1 MSLLKITIVTNLQE
15 KVVLQFKSTS
25 GAPFMSG
32 QSHQSKQWLWLLIAG
47 LILIAIATFA
57 ISSHG
62 WLLGILL
69 GFGGLLVVFASSE
82 MMIHAVDGYAKRQKM
97 NSFVA
102 GTMAGLSSNIPELVM
117 LAFVLMASP
126 RIGFIVTVLTLHV
139 GAAAFGL
146 YCGTLPRDI
155 EGNAALPKPLV
166 KLSTDLYA
174 AAAGVFFSL
183 GVIML
188 LMKAFAE
195 NGATTTYLTTT
206 DLYVFGTILLTIQ
219 VIATVRLVKRF
230 SKQHKPESQDD
241 IPLEV
246 TSLETM
252 MSIKTIISF
261 GLGGLA
267 MSVIGGHSVGE
278 FAGILVHKLSAAGY
292 SEMFGAIILSVFAA
306 AGAFIMIGTA
316 HFQGKYNIAMANAS
330 GAITQVPFLVLPAA
344 MIMLAIFTQT
354 GIIPIAGGLNGVIP
368 IDLHTTS
375 AIFLGFP
382 SMLILW
388 KAVQDDGK
396 VNWLETT
403 SMIAI
408 FALAIYLLV
417 AHG

>member
-1 MSLLKITIVTNLQE
+1 MSENN
-15 KVVLQFKSTS
+15 
-25 GAPFMSG
+25 
-32 QSHQSKQWLWLLIAG
+32 HHSKQWLWLLIAG
-47 LILIAIATFA
+47 LVIIAAITFMVEG
-57 ISSHG
+57 HG
-62 WLLGILL
+62 WLTGIGLGV
-69 GFGGLLVVFASSE
+69 GGLLVVFASSE
-82 MMIHAVDGYAKRQKM
+82 MMIMAVDGYAKRKKM

-102 GTMAGLSSNIPELVM
+102 GTMAGLSSNVPELVM
-117 LAFVLMASP
+117 LGFVLAATP
-126 RIGFIVTVLTLHV
+126 RVGFIVTVLTLHV

-146 YCGTLPRDI
+146 YCGTLPRDV
-155 EGNAALPKPLV
+155 EGNASLPQPLV

-188 LMKAFAE
+188 LMKAFEVRGGAE
-195 NGATTTYLTTT
+195 TYLDTR
-206 DLYVFGTILLTIQ
+206 DLYVFGAILLTVQ
-219 VIATVRLVKRF
+219 VVATWRLVKRF
-230 SKQHKPESQDD
+230 SSDHKPESDDD
-241 IPLEV
+241 IPVEV
-246 TSLETM
+246 EVSESLM
-252 MSIKTIISF
+252 PIKTILAF
-261 GLGGLA
+261 GAAGLF

-278 FAGILVHKLSAAGY
+278 FAGILVHKLEAAGY
-292 SEMFGAIILSVFAA
+292 SEMFGAVILSVFAA
-306 AGAFIMIGTA
+306 AGAFVMIGTA

-330 GAITQVPFLVLPAA
+330 GAITQVPFLVLPVA

-354 GIIPIAGGLNGVIP
+354 GIIPVLGGTNGVIP

-403 SMIAI
+403 SMIAV
-408 FALAIYLLV
+408 FVLAIYLLV